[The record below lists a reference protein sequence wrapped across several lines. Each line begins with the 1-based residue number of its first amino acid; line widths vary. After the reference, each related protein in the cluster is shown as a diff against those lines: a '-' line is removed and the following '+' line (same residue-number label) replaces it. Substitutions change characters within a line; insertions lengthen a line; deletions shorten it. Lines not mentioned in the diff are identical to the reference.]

1 MARRHDIKGD
11 TNMDSNRLWSP
22 AFTNYGI
29 SSGILYMTQYV
40 LVAALPIV
48 ITSEL
53 SGSDLDAGLAMTYFQ
68 IGTILCRIFAG
79 RLIDG
84 FNKRIVLLIST
95 ALFFIIMGLFN
106 FTTSLEAVFVLRGL
120 HGVVFALGTT
130 VMATLAVLVLP
141 PSRKGEGVN
150 MFAIFSN
157 IAMVL
162 GPAIGLY
169 ALSSYGSMALYI
181 FLTVMTGLAMVLSN
195 IIPLSKELTLPKQSK
210 YKGWHIFQFIENK
223 SLPWALMGLFIG
235 FTYSGVLVFIPIELN
250 SMGAGIWGSAFF
262 AIFAL
267 MIIISRPI
275 VGKVYARYGSK
286 IIIYTGLGLF
296 ILGLFGLGLAIT
308 PLAILFTAPLLG
320 LGYGAAQPAFQALAI
335 QSAPIERA
343 GVSTATY
350 FLALD
355 ISVGAGSVI
364 LAVLAA
370 SAWGYQ
376 YLYMFTALVMVIALA
391 LYHIWVKR
399 YTPLEL

>member
-1 MARRHDIKGD
+1 
-11 TNMDSNRLWSP
+11 MDSNRLWSP

-53 SGSDLDAGLAMTYFQ
+53 GGSDLDAGLAMTYFQ

-141 PSRKGEGVN
+141 PNRKGEGVN

-195 IIPLSKELTLPKQSK
+195 IIPLSKELALPKQSK
-210 YKGWHIFQFIENK
+210 YKGWHISQFIENK

-275 VGKVYARYGSK
+275 VGKIYARYGSK
-286 IIIYTGLGLF
+286 VIIYTGLGLF
-296 ILGLFGLGLAIT
+296 ILGLFVLGLAIT

-364 LAVLAA
+364 LAVLA

>member
-1 MARRHDIKGD
+1 
-11 TNMDSNRLWSP
+11 MDSNRLWSP

-84 FNKRIVLLIST
+84 FNKRMVLLIST

-141 PSRKGEGVN
+141 PNRKGEGVN

-210 YKGWHIFQFIENK
+210 YKGWHISQFIENK

-275 VGKVYARYGSK
+275 VGKIYARYGSK
-286 IIIYTGLGLF
+286 IIIYIGLGLF

-364 LAVLAA
+364 LAVLA

>member
-40 LVAALPIV
+40 LVATLPIV

-141 PSRKGEGVN
+141 PNRKGEGVN

-210 YKGWHIFQFIENK
+210 YKGWHISQFIENK

-275 VGKVYARYGSK
+275 VGKIYARYGSK
-286 IIIYTGLGLF
+286 IIIYIGLGLF

-343 GVSTATY
+343 GVSTANY

-364 LAVLAA
+364 LAVLA

>member
-1 MARRHDIKGD
+1 MIH
-11 TNMDSNRLWSP
+11 
-22 AFTNYGI
+22 
-29 SSGILYMTQYV
+29 YV

-48 ITSEL
+48 ITAEL

-68 IGTILCRIFAG
+68 IGTILCRLFAG

-106 FTTSLEAVFVLRGL
+106 FTTSLDAIFVLRGL

-130 VMATLAVLVLP
+130 VMSALAVLVLP
-141 PSRKGEGVN
+141 PSRKGEGIN

-157 IAMVL
+157 VAMVL

-169 ALSSYGSMALYI
+169 ALSSYGSIALYT
-181 FLTVMTGLAMVLSN
+181 FLTAMTGLAMLLSN
-195 IIPLSKELTLPKQSK
+195 VIPLSKALALPKPSK
-210 YKGWHIFQFIENK
+210 RKGWHISQFIESK

-267 MIIISRPI
+267 MIIISRPL

-286 IIIYTGLGLF
+286 FIIYPGLGLF
-296 ILGLFGLGLAIT
+296 ILGLFGLDLATT
-308 PLAILFTAPLLG
+308 PMAIIFTAPLLG

-355 ISVGAGSVI
+355 ISVDAGSII
-364 LAVLAA
+364 LALLANA
-370 SAWGYQ
+370 LGYQ
-376 YLYMFTALVMVIALA
+376 YLYIITALVMVIALS
-391 LYHIWVKR
+391 LYHVWIKK
-399 YTPLEL
+399 YTPLEI

>member
-1 MARRHDIKGD
+1 
-11 TNMDSNRLWSP
+11 MDSNRLWSP

-53 SGSDLDAGLAMTYFQ
+53 AGSDLDAGLAMTYFQ

-141 PSRKGEGVN
+141 PNRKGEGVN

-181 FLTVMTGLAMVLSN
+181 FLTIMTGLAMVLSN
-195 IIPLSKELTLPKQSK
+195 IIPLSKELELPKQSK
-210 YKGWHIFQFIENK
+210 YKGWHISQFIENK

-275 VGKVYARYGSK
+275 VGKIYARYGSK

-296 ILGLFGLGLAIT
+296 ILGLFALGLAIT

-364 LAVLAA
+364 LAVLA

>member
-1 MARRHDIKGD
+1 
-11 TNMDSNRLWSP
+11 MDSNRLWSP

-53 SGSDLDAGLAMTYFQ
+53 AGSDLDAGLAMTYFQ

-141 PSRKGEGVN
+141 PNRKGEGVN

-195 IIPLSKELTLPKQSK
+195 IIPLSKELALPKQSK
-210 YKGWHIFQFIENK
+210 YKGWHISQFIENK

-275 VGKVYARYGSK
+275 VGKIYARYGAK

-364 LAVLAA
+364 LAVLA

>member
-1 MARRHDIKGD
+1 
-11 TNMDSNRLWSP
+11 MDSNRLWSP
-22 AFTNYGI
+22 AFINYGI

-68 IGTILCRIFAG
+68 IGTIVCRLFAG

-84 FNKRIVLLIST
+84 FNKRVVLLLST

-106 FTTSLEAVFVLRGL
+106 FTTSLEAIFVLRGL
-120 HGVVFALGTT
+120 HGIVFALGTT
-130 VMATLAVLVLP
+130 VMAALAVLVLP
-141 PSRKGEGVN
+141 PNRKGEGIN

-157 IAMVL
+157 VAMVL

-169 ALSSYGSMALYI
+169 ALASYGSIALYL
-181 FLTVMTGLAMVLSN
+181 FLTIMTGLVLVLSN
-195 IIPLSKELTLPKQSK
+195 SIPLSKELAMPKPSTH
-210 YKGWHIFQFIENK
+210 KGWHISQFIEK
-223 SLPWALMGLFIG
+223 RSLPWALMGLFIG

-250 SMGAGIWGSAFF
+250 SMGSGIWGSAFF
-262 AIFAL
+262 AIFAV
-267 MIIISRPI
+267 MIIISRPL
-275 VGKVYARYGSK
+275 VGKAYARYGSK
-286 IIIYTGLGLF
+286 YIIYPGLVLF
-296 ILGLFGLGLAIT
+296 ILGLLALGIATT
-308 PLAILFTAPLLG
+308 PLTIILTAPLLG

-364 LAVLAA
+364 LALLA
-370 SAWGYQ
+370 SAVGYQ
-376 YLYMFTALVMVIALA
+376 YLYMFTAVTMIVALA
-391 LYHIWVKR
+391 LYYIWIKR

>member
-1 MARRHDIKGD
+1 MG
-11 TNMDSNRLWSP
+11 SNRLWSP
-22 AFTNYGI
+22 AFINYGI

-68 IGTILCRIFAG
+68 IGTIVCRLFAG
-79 RLIDG
+79 RMIDG
-84 FNKRIVLLIST
+84 FNKRVILLLST

-106 FTTSLEAVFVLRGL
+106 FTTSLEAIFVLRGL
-120 HGVVFALGTT
+120 HGVIFALGTT
-130 VMATLAVLVLP
+130 VMAALAVLVLP
-141 PSRKGEGVN
+141 PNRKGEGIN

-157 IAMVL
+157 VAMVL

-169 ALSSYGSMALYI
+169 ALSSYGSIALYL
-181 FLTVMTGLAMVLSN
+181 FLTIMTGLALVLSN
-195 IIPLSKELTLPKQSK
+195 SIPLSKELATPKPSTH
-210 YKGWHIFQFIENK
+210 KGWHISQFIEK
-223 SLPWALMGLFIG
+223 RSLPWALMGLFIG

-262 AIFAL
+262 AIFAV
-267 MIIISRPI
+267 MIIISRPL
-275 VGKVYARYGSK
+275 VGKAYARYGSTY
-286 IIIYTGLGLF
+286 IIYPGLVLF
-296 ILGLFGLGLAIT
+296 ILGLLALGIATT
-308 PLAILFTAPLLG
+308 PLTIILTAPLLG

-364 LAVLAA
+364 LALLA
-370 SAWGYQ
+370 SAVGYQ
-376 YLYMFTALVMVIALA
+376 YLYMFTAVIMIVALA
-391 LYHIWVKR
+391 LYHIWIKR

>member
-1 MARRHDIKGD
+1 
-11 TNMDSNRLWSP
+11 MDSNRLWSP

-141 PSRKGEGVN
+141 PNRKGEGVN

-181 FLTVMTGLAMVLSN
+181 FLTIMTGLAMVLSN
-195 IIPLSKELTLPKQSK
+195 IIPLSKELELPKQSK
-210 YKGWHIFQFIENK
+210 YKGWHISQFIENK

-275 VGKVYARYGSK
+275 VGKIYARYGSK

-296 ILGLFGLGLAIT
+296 ILGLFVLGLAIT
-308 PLAILFTAPLLG
+308 PLAILFTVPLLG

-364 LAVLAA
+364 LAVLA

>member
-1 MARRHDIKGD
+1 
-11 TNMDSNRLWSP
+11 MDSNRLWSP

-48 ITSEL
+48 ITSEM
-53 SGSDLDAGLAMTYFQ
+53 SGSDIDAGLAMTYFQ

-141 PSRKGEGVN
+141 PNRKGEGVN

-195 IIPLSKELTLPKQSK
+195 IIPLSKELALPKQSK
-210 YKGWHIFQFIENK
+210 YKGWHISQFIENK

-275 VGKVYARYGSK
+275 VGKIYARYGSK

-296 ILGLFGLGLAIT
+296 ILGLFVLGLAIT

-364 LAVLAA
+364 LAVLA

>member
-141 PSRKGEGVN
+141 PNRKGEGVN

-210 YKGWHIFQFIENK
+210 YKGWHISQFIENK

-275 VGKVYARYGSK
+275 VGKIYARYGSK
-286 IIIYTGLGLF
+286 IIIYIGLGFF

-364 LAVLAA
+364 LAVLA

>member
-1 MARRHDIKGD
+1 
-11 TNMDSNRLWSP
+11 MDSNRLWSP
-22 AFTNYGI
+22 AFINYGI

-68 IGTILCRIFAG
+68 IGTIVCRLFAG

-84 FNKRIVLLIST
+84 FNKRVVLLLST

-106 FTTSLEAVFVLRGL
+106 FTTSLEAIFVLRGL
-120 HGVVFALGTT
+120 HGVIFALGTT
-130 VMATLAVLVLP
+130 VMAALAVLVLP
-141 PSRKGEGVN
+141 PNRKGEGIN

-157 IAMVL
+157 VAMVL

-169 ALSSYGSMALYI
+169 ALSSYGSIALYL
-181 FLTVMTGLAMVLSN
+181 FLTIMTGLALVLSN
-195 IIPLSKELTLPKQSK
+195 SIPLSKELATPKPSTH
-210 YKGWHIFQFIENK
+210 KGWHISQFIEK
-223 SLPWALMGLFIG
+223 RSLPWALMGLFIG

-262 AIFAL
+262 AIFAV
-267 MIIISRPI
+267 MIIISRPL
-275 VGKVYARYGSK
+275 VGKAYARYGSK
-286 IIIYTGLGLF
+286 YIIYPGLLLF
-296 ILGLFGLGLAIT
+296 ILGLLALGIATT
-308 PLAILFTAPLLG
+308 PLTIILTAPLLG

-364 LAVLAA
+364 LALLA
-370 SAWGYQ
+370 SAVGYQ
-376 YLYMFTALVMVIALA
+376 YLYIFTAVIMIVALA
-391 LYHIWVKR
+391 LYHIWIKR

>member
-1 MARRHDIKGD
+1 
-11 TNMDSNRLWSP
+11 MDSNRLWSP

-53 SGSDLDAGLAMTYFQ
+53 AGSDLDAGLAMTYFQ

-84 FNKRIVLLIST
+84 FNKRIVLSIST

-141 PSRKGEGVN
+141 PNRKGEGVN

-210 YKGWHIFQFIENK
+210 YKGWHISQFIENK

-275 VGKVYARYGSK
+275 VGKIYARYGSK

-364 LAVLAA
+364 LAVLA

>member
-1 MARRHDIKGD
+1 
-11 TNMDSNRLWSP
+11 
-22 AFTNYGI
+22 
-29 SSGILYMTQYV
+29 MTHYV

-68 IGTILCRIFAG
+68 IGTIICRLFAG

-106 FTTSLEAVFVLRGL
+106 LTTSLDAIFVLRGL

-130 VMATLAVLVLP
+130 VMSALAVLVLP
-141 PSRKGEGVN
+141 PSRKGEGIN

-157 IAMVL
+157 VAMVL

-169 ALSSYGSMALYI
+169 ALSSYGSIALYI
-181 FLTVMTGLAMVLSN
+181 FLTAMTGLAMLLSN
-195 IIPLSKELTLPKQSK
+195 VIPLSKELALPKLSK
-210 YKGWHIFQFIENK
+210 RKGWHISQFIESK

-267 MIIISRPI
+267 MIIISRPL

-286 IIIYTGLGLF
+286 FIIYPGLGLF
-296 ILGLFGLGLAIT
+296 ILGLFGLDLATT
-308 PLAILFTAPLLG
+308 PMAIILTAPLLG

-355 ISVGAGSVI
+355 ISVGAG
-364 LAVLAA
+364 
-370 SAWGYQ
+370 
-376 YLYMFTALVMVIALA
+376 
-391 LYHIWVKR
+391 
-399 YTPLEL
+399 

>member
-1 MARRHDIKGD
+1 MDS
-11 TNMDSNRLWSP
+11 NMDSNRLWSP

-141 PSRKGEGVN
+141 PNRKGEGVN

-169 ALSSYGSMALYI
+169 ALSLYGSMALYI
-181 FLTVMTGLAMVLSN
+181 FLTVMTGSAMVLSN

-210 YKGWHIFQFIENK
+210 YKGWHISQFIENK

-250 SMGAGIWGSAFF
+250 SIGAGIWGSAFF

-275 VGKVYARYGSK
+275 VGKIYARYGSK
-286 IIIYTGLGLF
+286 IIIYIGLGLF

-364 LAVLAA
+364 LAVLA

>member
-1 MARRHDIKGD
+1 
-11 TNMDSNRLWSP
+11 MDSNRLWSP
-22 AFTNYGI
+22 AFINYGI

-68 IGTILCRIFAG
+68 IGTIVCRLFAG
-79 RLIDG
+79 RMIDG
-84 FNKRIVLLIST
+84 FNKRVILLLST

-106 FTTSLEAVFVLRGL
+106 FTTSLEAIFVLRGL
-120 HGVVFALGTT
+120 HGVIFALGTT
-130 VMATLAVLVLP
+130 VMAALAVLVLP
-141 PSRKGEGVN
+141 PNRKGEGIN

-157 IAMVL
+157 VAMVL

-169 ALSSYGSMALYI
+169 ALSSYGSIALYL
-181 FLTVMTGLAMVLSN
+181 FLTIMTGLALVLSN
-195 IIPLSKELTLPKQSK
+195 SIPLSKELATPKPSTH
-210 YKGWHIFQFIENK
+210 KGWHISQFIEK
-223 SLPWALMGLFIG
+223 RSLPWALMGLFIG

-262 AIFAL
+262 AIFAV
-267 MIIISRPI
+267 MIIISRPL
-275 VGKVYARYGSK
+275 VGKAYARYGSK
-286 IIIYTGLGLF
+286 YIIYPGLVLF
-296 ILGLFGLGLAIT
+296 ILGLLALGIATT
-308 PLAILFTAPLLG
+308 PLTIILTAPLLG

-364 LAVLAA
+364 LALLA
-370 SAWGYQ
+370 SAVGYQ
-376 YLYMFTALVMVIALA
+376 YLYMFTAVIMIVALA
-391 LYHIWVKR
+391 LYHIWIKR

>member
-1 MARRHDIKGD
+1 
-11 TNMDSNRLWSP
+11 MDPNRLWSP
-22 AFTNYGI
+22 AFINYGI

-68 IGTILCRIFAG
+68 IGTIVCRLFAG

-84 FNKRIVLLIST
+84 FNKRVVLLLST

-106 FTTSLEAVFVLRGL
+106 FTTSLEAIFVLRGL
-120 HGVVFALGTT
+120 HGVIFALGTT
-130 VMATLAVLVLP
+130 VMAALAVLVLP
-141 PSRKGEGVN
+141 PNRKGEGIN

-157 IAMVL
+157 VAMVL

-169 ALSSYGSMALYI
+169 ALSSYGSIALYL
-181 FLTVMTGLAMVLSN
+181 FLTIMTGLALVLSN
-195 IIPLSKELTLPKQSK
+195 SIPLSKELAMPKPSAHK
-210 YKGWHIFQFIENK
+210 EWHISQFIEK
-223 SLPWALMGLFIG
+223 RSLPWALMGLFIG

-262 AIFAL
+262 AIFAV
-267 MIIISRPI
+267 MIIISRPL
-275 VGKVYARYGSK
+275 VGKAYARYGSK
-286 IIIYTGLGLF
+286 YIIYPGLVLF
-296 ILGLFGLGLAIT
+296 ILGLLALGIAT
-308 PLAILFTAPLLG
+308 KPLTIILTAPLLG

-364 LAVLAA
+364 LALLA
-370 SAWGYQ
+370 SAVGYQ
-376 YLYMFTALVMVIALA
+376 YLYMFTAIIMIVALA
-391 LYHIWVKR
+391 LYHIWIKK
-399 YTPLEL
+399 YTPQEL

>member
-1 MARRHDIKGD
+1 
-11 TNMDSNRLWSP
+11 MDSNRLWSP
-22 AFTNYGI
+22 AFINYGI

-68 IGTILCRIFAG
+68 IGTIVCRLFAG

-84 FNKRIVLLIST
+84 FNKRVVLLLST

-106 FTTSLEAVFVLRGL
+106 FTTSLEAIFVLRGL
-120 HGVVFALGTT
+120 HGVIFALGTT
-130 VMATLAVLVLP
+130 VMAALAVLVLP
-141 PSRKGEGVN
+141 PNRKGEGIN

-157 IAMVL
+157 VAMVL

-169 ALSSYGSMALYI
+169 ALSSYGSIALYL
-181 FLTVMTGLAMVLSN
+181 FLTIMTGLALVLSN
-195 IIPLSKELTLPKQSK
+195 SIPLSKELATPKLSTH
-210 YKGWHIFQFIENK
+210 KGWHISQFIEK
-223 SLPWALMGLFIG
+223 RSLPWALMGLFIG

-262 AIFAL
+262 AIFAV
-267 MIIISRPI
+267 MIIISRPL
-275 VGKVYARYGSK
+275 VGKAYARYGSK
-286 IIIYTGLGLF
+286 YIIYPGLVLF
-296 ILGLFGLGLAIT
+296 ILGLLALGIATT
-308 PLAILFTAPLLG
+308 PLTIILTAPLLG

-364 LAVLAA
+364 LALLA
-370 SAWGYQ
+370 SAVGYQ
-376 YLYMFTALVMVIALA
+376 YLYIFTAVIMIVALA
-391 LYHIWVKR
+391 LYHIWIKR
-399 YTPLEL
+399 YTPQEL

>member
-1 MARRHDIKGD
+1 
-11 TNMDSNRLWSP
+11 MDPNRLWSP
-22 AFTNYGI
+22 AFINYGI

-68 IGTILCRIFAG
+68 IGTIVCRLFAG

-84 FNKRIVLLIST
+84 FNKRVVLLLST

-106 FTTSLEAVFVLRGL
+106 FTTSLEAIFVLRGL

-130 VMATLAVLVLP
+130 VMAALAVLVLP
-141 PSRKGEGVN
+141 PNRKGEGIN

-157 IAMVL
+157 VAMVL

-169 ALSSYGSMALYI
+169 ALASYGSIALYL
-181 FLTVMTGLAMVLSN
+181 FLTIMTGLVLVLSN
-195 IIPLSKELTLPKQSK
+195 SIPLSKELAMPKPSTH
-210 YKGWHIFQFIENK
+210 KGWHISQFIEK
-223 SLPWALMGLFIG
+223 RSLPWALMGLFIG

-250 SMGAGIWGSAFF
+250 SMGSGIWGSAFF
-262 AIFAL
+262 AIFAV
-267 MIIISRPI
+267 MIIISRPL
-275 VGKVYARYGSK
+275 VGKAYARYGSK
-286 IIIYTGLGLF
+286 YIIYPGLVLF
-296 ILGLFGLGLAIT
+296 ILGLLALGIATT
-308 PLAILFTAPLLG
+308 PLTIILTAPLLG

-364 LAVLAA
+364 LAVLA

-391 LYHIWVKR
+391 LYHMWVKR

>member
-1 MARRHDIKGD
+1 MG
-11 TNMDSNRLWSP
+11 SNRLWSP
-22 AFTNYGI
+22 AFINYGI

-68 IGTILCRIFAG
+68 IGTIVCRLFAG

-84 FNKRIVLLIST
+84 FNKRVVLLVST

-106 FTTSLEAVFVLRGL
+106 LTSSLEAIFVLRGL

-130 VMATLAVLVLP
+130 VMAALAVLVLP
-141 PSRKGEGVN
+141 PNRKGEGIN

-157 IAMVL
+157 VAMVL

-169 ALSSYGSMALYI
+169 ALSLYGSIALYL
-181 FLTVMTGLAMVLSN
+181 FLTIMTGLALVLSN
-195 IIPLSKELTLPKQSK
+195 SIPLSKELAMPKPSAH
-210 YKGWHIFQFIENK
+210 KGWHISQFIEK
-223 SLPWALMGLFIG
+223 RSLPWALMGLFIG
-235 FTYSGVLVFIPIELN
+235 FIYSGVLVFIPIELN
-250 SMGAGIWGSAFF
+250 SMGSGIWGSAFF
-262 AIFAL
+262 AIFAV
-267 MIIISRPI
+267 MIIISRPL
-275 VGKVYARYGSK
+275 VGKAYARYGSK
-286 IIIYTGLGLF
+286 YIIYPGLVLF
-296 ILGLFGLGLAIT
+296 ILGLLALGIATT
-308 PLAILFTAPLLG
+308 PLTIILTAPLLG

-335 QSAPIERA
+335 QSASIERA

-364 LAVLAA
+364 LALLA
-370 SAWGYQ
+370 SAVGYQ
-376 YLYMFTALVMVIALA
+376 YLYMFTAVIMIVALA
-391 LYHIWVKR
+391 LYHIWIKR

>member
-11 TNMDSNRLWSP
+11 ANMDSNRLWSP

-120 HGVVFALGTT
+120 HGVVFALETT

-141 PSRKGEGVN
+141 PNRKGEGVN

-169 ALSSYGSMALYI
+169 ALSLYGSMALYI

-210 YKGWHIFQFIENK
+210 YKGWHISQFIENK

-296 ILGLFGLGLAIT
+296 ILGLFALGLAIT

-364 LAVLAA
+364 LAVLA

>member
-1 MARRHDIKGD
+1 
-11 TNMDSNRLWSP
+11 MDSNRLWSP

-53 SGSDLDAGLAMTYFQ
+53 AGSDLDAGLAMTYFQ

-141 PSRKGEGVN
+141 PNRKGEGVN

-210 YKGWHIFQFIENK
+210 YKGWHISQFIENK

-275 VGKVYARYGSK
+275 VGKIYARYGSK

-296 ILGLFGLGLAIT
+296 ILGLFVLGLAIT

-364 LAVLAA
+364 LAVLA

-399 YTPLEL
+399 CTPLEL

>member
-1 MARRHDIKGD
+1 MG
-11 TNMDSNRLWSP
+11 SNRLWSP
-22 AFTNYGI
+22 AFINYGI

-68 IGTILCRIFAG
+68 IGTIVCRLFTG

-84 FNKRIVLLIST
+84 FNKRVVLLLST

-106 FTTSLEAVFVLRGL
+106 FTTSLEAIFVLRGL

-130 VMATLAVLVLP
+130 VMAALAVLVLP
-141 PSRKGEGVN
+141 PNRKGEGIN

-157 IAMVL
+157 VAMVL

-169 ALSSYGSMALYI
+169 ALSLYGSIALYL
-181 FLTVMTGLAMVLSN
+181 FLTIMTGLVLVLSN
-195 IIPLSKELTLPKQSK
+195 SIPLSKELAMPKPSAH
-210 YKGWHIFQFIENK
+210 KGWHISQFIEK
-223 SLPWALMGLFIG
+223 RSLPWALMGLFIG

-250 SMGAGIWGSAFF
+250 SMGSGIWGSAFF
-262 AIFAL
+262 AIFAV
-267 MIIISRPI
+267 MIIISRPL
-275 VGKVYARYGSK
+275 VEKAYARYGSK
-286 IIIYTGLGLF
+286 YIIYPGLVLF
-296 ILGLFGLGLAIT
+296 ILGLLALGIATT
-308 PLAILFTAPLLG
+308 PLTIILTAPLLG

-364 LAVLAA
+364 LALLA
-370 SAWGYQ
+370 SAIGYQ
-376 YLYMFTALVMVIALA
+376 YLYMFTAVIMIVALA
-391 LYHIWVKR
+391 LYHIWIKR

>member
-1 MARRHDIKGD
+1 
-11 TNMDSNRLWSP
+11 MDPNRLWSP
-22 AFTNYGI
+22 AFINYGI

-68 IGTILCRIFAG
+68 IGTIVCRLFAG

-84 FNKRIVLLIST
+84 FNKRVVLLLST

-106 FTTSLEAVFVLRGL
+106 FTTSLEAIFVLRGL
-120 HGVVFALGTT
+120 HGVIFALGTT
-130 VMATLAVLVLP
+130 VMAALAVLVLP
-141 PSRKGEGVN
+141 PNRKGEGIN

-157 IAMVL
+157 VAMVL

-169 ALSSYGSMALYI
+169 ALSSYGSIALYL
-181 FLTVMTGLAMVLSN
+181 FLTIMTGLALVLSN
-195 IIPLSKELTLPKQSK
+195 SIPLSKELATTKPSTH
-210 YKGWHIFQFIENK
+210 KGWNISQFIEK
-223 SLPWALMGLFIG
+223 RSLPWALMGLFIG

-262 AIFAL
+262 AIFAV
-267 MIIISRPI
+267 MIIISRPL
-275 VGKVYARYGSK
+275 VGKAYARYGSK
-286 IIIYTGLGLF
+286 YIIYPGLVLF
-296 ILGLFGLGLAIT
+296 ILGLLALGIATT
-308 PLAILFTAPLLG
+308 PLTIILTAPLLG

-364 LAVLAA
+364 LALLA
-370 SAWGYQ
+370 SAVGYQ
-376 YLYMFTALVMVIALA
+376 YLYMFTAIIMIVALA
-391 LYHIWVKR
+391 LYHIWIKR
-399 YTPLEL
+399 YTPQEL